1 MPDMRH
7 QLNIFPVFLIL
18 GITLS
23 PFAAS
28 AQNLESTTAAR
39 ERARQADAE
48 VLATKTYSSA
58 QKSLDRA
65 VRLSEKDRNPDKV
78 TAAFLD
84 ATEEFEA
91 AELEALNKHF
101 LDPARYAIQNADDLR
116 AKRYAP
122 ITRAKALELFAAA
135 ETALQAD
142 RYATDAVSELAN
154 QAAITARHAGQIAII
169 AREKPDI
176 EDLIL
181 EWEAYINRIEVA
193 AGINIPADTK
203 PNDAVS
209 ELEAHITNTYVSKQL
224 LKQDLADNQAFA
236 AALENEI
243 RELDNE
249 LGGAS
254 AERHQLILELEGQA
268 RAEEQLS
275 QAETLFLPSEAIV
288 FKQSNTIVV
297 RLFGLKFSSGS
308 AKLDESHT
316 ELLNKIKRAI
326 NIYPDSSLII
336 EGHTDAQ
343 GSAEMN
349 QRLSQKRAD
358 AVLGYIINSLHII
371 PQRIS
376 ANGYGAS
383 RPIANNNT
391 EEGRAKNRRIDL
403 LITPVKL
410 NTSGPIPIE

>member
-1 MPDMRH
+1 
-7 QLNIFPVFLIL
+7 
-18 GITLS
+18 
-23 PFAAS
+23 
-28 AQNLESTTAAR
+28 
-39 ERARQADAE
+39 
-48 VLATKTYSSA
+48 
-58 QKSLDRA
+58 
-65 VRLSEKDRNPDKV
+65 
-78 TAAFLD
+78 
-84 ATEEFEA
+84 
-91 AELEALNKHF
+91 
-101 LDPARYAIQNADDLR
+101 
-116 AKRYAP
+116 
-122 ITRAKALELFAAA
+122 
-135 ETALQAD
+135 
-142 RYATDAVSELAN
+142 VSELAN

-181 EWEAYINRIEVA
+181 EWETYINRIEVA

-209 ELEAHITNTYVSKQL
+209 ELEAHITNTYVSKQQ

-254 AERHQLILELEGQA
+254 AERHQLILELEDQA

-308 AKLDESHT
+308 AKLDESHA
-316 ELLNKIKRAI
+316 ELLSKIEQAI
-326 NIYPDSSLII
+326 NTYPDSSLII

-343 GSAEMN
+343 GSAQMN

-358 AVLGYIINSLHII
+358 AVLGHIISSLHII

-376 ANGYGAS
+376 ATGYGAS
-383 RPIANNNT
+383 RPIANNDT